1 MSNKPDFF
9 AYGEKQLGSR
19 RTALV
24 RIGVGWQ
31 HEKGKGLTIQV
42 DALPLNFDGRIV
54 LLEPKPDEQP
64 AGATEGEPDD
74 QEVFG

>member
-1 MSNKPDFF
+1 
-9 AYGEKQLGSR
+9 
-19 RTALV
+19 LV